1 MSGPYRESRPIA
13 RFLCIVC
20 YKSMSSYSGLCR
32 TCGVPRLDLSEPAVR
47 EQVRLEGERRL
58 QKSLFREYSALSLPA
73 VMVLSPALWWLG
85 AGAFALVLPL
95 TFLSARVYS
104 ALHPKSAIA
113 TLAARQRRTS
123 AELGVDIRIDN
134 SMGPGPDTA
143 NDTRQPDI
151 DPLQLEMEPLLAWLG
166 AKLDD

>member
-1 MSGPYRESRPIA
+1 MTGPYRESRPIA
-13 RFLCIVC
+13 RYLCIVC
-20 YKSMSSYSGLCR
+20 YKSMSAYAGPCR

-58 QKSLFREYSALSLPA
+58 QQSIFREYSALSLPS
-73 VMVLSPALWWLG
+73 VVLLSPALWWLG
-85 AGAFALVLPL
+85 AAAFALVLPL
-95 TFLSARVYS
+95 TVLSARVYS

-123 AELGVDIRIDN
+123 AELGVDIRVDN
-134 SMGPGPDTA
+134 SSDSSLDD
-143 NDTRQPDI
+143 DTRQPDL